1 MKIKDLKKS
10 LNFIVDDRV
19 QKNITVYVTSPAGL
33 ELFNMVENDL
43 NELMPVYV
51 KLLKSLVLE
60 NDDLLLGD
68 YSTSCARENMIYLYD
83 LSPDKRTQE
92 MHNMEIAG
100 TNPNPPYF
108 TVNSVS
114 LEKINGFY
122 VVINDAKHRVVF
134 YKQILPIDI
143 TYCRSSF
150 FFGVVPDNSMF
161 ERKKENLLRVT
172 PGIQMLYVDNKIIL
186 IEMSKLES
194 KLGLDAILRKETE
207 ALYKSV
213 EDRNIIVDTAKL
225 RDACDKPSMMKK
237 LRHVLTQSKVM
248 GLKNDTIIQFA
259 AGQDKLKFKFNDDKT
274 MFNLDSKAAAVRF
287 IKLMDDDYLYSK
299 LTLTDYDSDQKEELQ
314 EAQE

>member
-1 MKIKDLKKS
+1 MNLNELKTK
-10 LNFIVDDRV
+10 LNFIVDDGV

-33 ELFNMVENDL
+33 ELFNMVETDL
-43 NELMPVYV
+43 NDLMPVYV
-51 KLLKSLVLE
+51 ELLKSLVIE
-60 NDDLLLGD
+60 NDDLSLGD
-68 YSTSCARENMIYLYD
+68 YSTTCARENIIYLYD
-83 LSPDKRTQE
+83 LSRNTRTRE

-114 LEKINGFY
+114 LEKIDGFY
-122 VVINDAKHRVVF
+122 VVISNAEHRAVF

-172 PGIQMLYVDNKIIL
+172 PGIQMLYIDDEIIL

-194 KLGLDAILRKETE
+194 RLGLDAILRKETE
-207 ALYKSV
+207 ALYKRV
-213 EDRNIIVDTAKL
+213 EDRNIIVDIAKL
-225 RDACDKPSMMKK
+225 REACEKPSNMKK
-237 LRHVLTQSKVM
+237 LRHVLTQSKVRE
-248 GLKNDTIIQFA
+248 LTNDTIIQFA

-299 LTLTDYDSDQKEELQ
+299 LTSTDYDSDQKEELQ
-314 EAQE
+314 EAKE